1 LASVTACLDGS
12 NGKMAKLDSHFSLHV
27 GTLLSI
33 SKSINLVIPCL
44 TRNPAKTNVCVQS
57 TPLDT
62 SFRWYDE
69 VVRFFVKLIVHF
81 IPNSNE
87 PPPE

>member
-1 LASVTACLDGS
+1 MACIDGS
-12 NGKMAKLDSHFSLHV
+12 NREMAKLDSHFNLHV
-27 GTLLSI
+27 GALLSI

-44 TRNPAKTNVCVQS
+44 TRNPAKTNIGVQS

-69 VVRFFVKLIVHF
+69 VVRFFVKFIVHF
-81 IPNSNE
+81 IPDTCG
-87 PPPE
+87 PKPE

>member
-1 LASVTACLDGS
+1 
-12 NGKMAKLDSHFSLHV
+12 MAKLDSHFNLHV
-27 GTLLSI
+27 GALLSI

-44 TRNPAKTNVCVQS
+44 TGNPAKTNIGVQS

-69 VVRFFVKLIVHF
+69 VVIFFVKFIVHF
-81 IPNSNE
+81 IPDTCG
-87 PPPE
+87 PKPE